1 MKPTL
6 VILAA
11 GIGSRYGSLKQID
24 PVGPSGEAIMDYSI
38 YDAIRAGFGRVVF
51 VIRRNLE
58 QEFREIF
65 GRKLKKRVPFDFAFQ
80 ELYDL
85 PPGITIPAGR
95 IKPWGT
101 GHAVLAAKDKIR
113 EPFVVINA
121 DDFYGHSA
129 YRILGHELTA
139 GTTSRFGSNCMV
151 GYRLGQTLSDYGTVS
166 RGICNIDD
174 RSYLAGIV
182 EKTKIERT
190 GSGIIGYEEDGT
202 TTSYSGEEAVS
213 MNIWGFTPDILG
225 HIEKMFG
232 EFIRAYASSPKAEF
246 YIPSVVNELVRNSRA
261 RMKVF
266 DTPDRWFGITY
277 KEDKATAVNNVRR
290 LIDKGIYPENLWE

>member
-1 MKPTL
+1 MRPTL

-38 YDAIRAGFGRVVF
+38 FDAIRAGFGRVVF

-58 QEFREIF
+58 GEFREIF
-65 GRKLKKRVPFDFAFQ
+65 GRKLKKRAAFDFAFQ

-85 PPGITIPAGR
+85 PQGITVPAGR
-95 IKPWGT
+95 VKPWGT

-129 YRILGHELTA
+129 YRILGQELTA
-139 GTTSRFGSNCMV
+139 GTTSRFGPNCMV
-151 GYRLGQTLSDYGTVS
+151 GYRLGQTLSEYGTVS

-174 RSYLAGIV
+174 RSYLTGIV
-182 EKTKIERT
+182 EKTRIERT

-202 TTSYSGEEAVS
+202 TTAYSGEEAVS

-225 HIEKMFG
+225 PVEKMFG
-232 EFIRAYASSPKAEF
+232 EFISENASSLKAEF
-246 YIPSVVNELVRNSRA
+246 YIPSVVNELVKNSRA
-261 RMKVF
+261 RMKVL

-277 KEDKATAVNNVRR
+277 KEDKTTAISNISN
-290 LIDKGIYPENLWE
+290 LIRQGLYPEKLWA